1 MPESAAAAS
10 TGSASSSAAAA
21 AGAGAPAAAAP
32 FPVEP
37 LDEHNRALLANVHP
51 PGWTNP
57 RPAARY
63 HLVVVGGG
71 TAGLVSAAGA
81 AGLGARVAL
90 VERHLLGG
98 DCLNVGCVP
107 SKGVLRAARAWTD
120 ARQAAGRFGGPA
132 AAGAPSFGAAMERM
146 RRLRAAISP
155 HDGAER
161 FRGLGIDV
169 FLGDATF
176 TGPGEV
182 EVDGR
187 RLRFRRAVIAAG
199 ARAAVPPVPG
209 LAETGFRTN
218 ETIFNLTELPRRL
231 AVLGGGPIGCELAQA
246 FARFGSEVT
255 LLGRAQ
261 HVLPREDAD
270 AAAIVAAAM
279 ARDGVRIELGVEP
292 VAARRRGAAKVLE
305 LRAARRGRKG
315 EEARADQPS
324 GASGAGA
331 SSAGADGRDA
341 GGAEAG
347 GGDASRAGVHP
358 GGSRELEVDEILVA
372 TGRQPNVEGLG
383 LEAAGVVYGRK
394 GVEVDDRL
402 RTSNPRIFACGD
414 VASKH
419 QFTHVADAQARLVI
433 QNALFFG
440 RAKASALTIP
450 WCTYTSPEIA
460 HVGLYER
467 EARDRGLEV
476 ETLTLPLAD
485 NDRAVLDGEEEG
497 FLRVHAQRGSGKLL
511 GATLVAE
518 HAGDMLGELCLA
530 VTLGIGL
537 GTIAGVIHPYPTQA
551 EVVKKAADTW
561 RRGKLTPTAQKLF
574 AWWFRI
580 FS

>member
-1 MPESAAAAS
+1 MPESAATASAA
-10 TGSASSSAAAA
+10 SASSSAAAH
-21 AGAGAPAAAAP
+21 

-51 PGWTNP
+51 SGWTNP

-63 HLVVVGGG
+63 HLVVVGAG

-90 VERHLLGG
+90 VERHLMGG

-107 SKGVLRAARAWTD
+107 SKGVIRAARAWQET
-120 ARQAAGRFGGPA
+120 RQAASRFGGPA
-132 AAGAPSFGAAMERM
+132 ASGAPSFGAAMERM
-146 RRLRAAISP
+146 RRLRAGISP
-155 HDGAER
+155 HDSAER
-161 FRGLGIDV
+161 FRSLGIDV
-169 FLGDATF
+169 FLGDASF
-176 TGPGEV
+176 VAPDAV

-187 RLRFRRAVIAAG
+187 RLRFRRAVVAAG
-199 ARAAVPPVPG
+199 ARAAVPPLPG
-209 LAETGFRTN
+209 LAEVGYRTN

-255 LLGRAQ
+255 LLGRAA
-261 HVLPREDAD
+261 HILPREDAD
-270 AAAIVAAAM
+270 AAAVVAASL

-292 VAARRRGAAKVLE
+292 VAARRRGGAKVLE
-305 LRAARRGRKG
+305 LDAGGDRGQRGQRGQRGEGSDEGQESGRGDRAEHRAGREG
-315 EEARADQPS
+315 S
-324 GASGAGA
+324 AGA
-331 SSAGADGRDA
+331 SERR
-341 GGAEAG
+341 E
-347 GGDASRAGVHP
+347 V
-358 GGSRELEVDEILVA
+358 RELEIDEILVA

-383 LEAAGVVYGRK
+383 LEAAGVRFTRK

-414 VASKH
+414 VASKF
-419 QFTHVADAQARLVI
+419 QFTHVADAQARMVI

-440 RAKASALTIP
+440 RARASALTIP

-467 EARDRGLEV
+467 EARGRGLEV
-476 ETLTLPLAD
+476 ETLTVPLAD
-485 NDRAVLDGEEEG
+485 NDRAVLDGEDEG
-497 FLRVHAQRGSGKLL
+497 FLRVHLERGSDTIL

-530 VTLGIGL
+530 ITKGIGL
-537 GTIAGVIHPYPTQA
+537 GSIAGVIHPYPTQA

-561 RRGKLTPTAQKLF
+561 RRGKLTPTIQKLF

>member
-1 MPESAAAAS
+1 MPERGPDSEIASAH
-10 TGSASSSAAAA
+10 
-21 AGAGAPAAAAP
+21 

-37 LDEHNRALLANVHP
+37 LDAYNRALLANVHP
-51 PGWTNP
+51 SDWVNP

-63 HLVVVGGG
+63 HLVVVGAG

-90 VERHLLGG
+90 VERHLIGG

-107 SKGVLRAARAWTD
+107 SKGILRAARAWEE
-120 ARQAAGRFGGPA
+120 ARQAASRFGGPA

-155 HDGAER
+155 HDSAER

-169 FLGDATF
+169 FLGDARF
-176 TGPGEV
+176 TAPDAV
-182 EVDGR
+182 EVDGQL
-187 RLRFRRAVIAAG
+187 LRFRRAVIAAG
-199 ARAAVPPVPG
+199 ARAAVPPLPG
-209 LAETGFRTN
+209 LAEAGFRTN

-231 AVLGGGPIGCELAQA
+231 AVLGCGPIGCELAQA

-255 LLGRAQ
+255 LLGRQAQ
-261 HVLPREDAD
+261 LLPREDAD
-270 AAAIVAAAM
+270 AAAIVVAALT
-279 ARDGVRIELGVEP
+279 RDGVRLELGIKATAV
-292 VAARRRGAAKVLE
+292 RKRGPEKVLE
-305 LRAARRGRKG
+305 FERMDGRRG
-315 EEARADQPS
+315 E
-324 GASGAGA
+324 
-331 SSAGADGRDA
+331 
-341 GGAEAG
+341 GGL
-347 GGDASRAGVHP
+347 
-358 GGSRELEVDEILVA
+358 RELAVDEILVA
-372 TGRQPNVEGLG
+372 TGRQPNVEALG
-383 LEAAGVVYGRK
+383 LRAAGVRYTPK

-414 VASKH
+414 VASKF

-440 RAKASALTIP
+440 RARASALTVP

-467 EARDRGLEV
+467 DARGRGLEV
-476 ETLTLPLAD
+476 DTLTVPLAD
-485 NDRAVLDGEEEG
+485 NDRAVLDGEDEG
-497 FLRVHAQRGSGKLL
+497 FLRVHLERGTDKIL

-530 VTLGIGL
+530 ITQGIGL
-537 GTIAGVIHPYPTQA
+537 GSIASVIHPYPTQA

-561 RRGKLTPTAQKLF
+561 RRGKLTPRVQKLF
-574 AWWFRI
+574 RWWFRI